1 MFVKASTLSAGAETN
16 CLSCFV
22 KKLRNPVCYLIAS
35 LTRRSQGFLL
45 SFPLSR
51 PPRILSGIKKK
62 KKKKSRRCTYG
73 GRPRDRSYPATDYPR
88 QVRGGGWSRPPP
100 PSSFILIPFLPMPH
114 HLVYSM

>member
-22 KKLRNPVCYLIAS
+22 KKLRNPVSYSIAS
-35 LTRRSQGFLL
+35 LTRRSEGFLL

-62 KKKKSRRCTYG
+62 KRNKKVGGAHTVAVRVIGHTRR
-73 GRPRDRSYPATDYPR
+73 
-88 QVRGGGWSRPPP
+88 QI
-100 PSSFILIPFLPMPH
+100 IL
-114 HLVYSM
+114 VK